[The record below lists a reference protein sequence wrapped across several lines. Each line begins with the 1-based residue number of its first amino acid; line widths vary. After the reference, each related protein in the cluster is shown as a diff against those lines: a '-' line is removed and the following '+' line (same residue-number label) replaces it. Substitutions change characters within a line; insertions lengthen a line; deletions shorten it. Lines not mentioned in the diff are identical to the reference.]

1 MGGGIKHWPEDERP
15 REKLLKQGAEALSEA
30 ELLALVIRTG
40 NPSTKQSAVDIGRL
54 MLQEFGSLRNLA
66 GATAAEICRVKG
78 RGPAK
83 ASAIK
88 ASLEIASRIN
98 TDRLANGDRFTSPE
112 QVYQHYHY
120 SLRDR
125 RKEYFLALL
134 LDGKNRILKEVRIS
148 EGSLNHKYSPS
159 PRSFQPGGPRVG
171 GSHHPRTQPSL
182 RRPDPEPGGSGD
194 HPQIEGCRRTDW
206 CQGPRSHHHR
216 RRLVCQFHCQGDV
229 VTVPSPRHG

>member
-40 NPSTKQSAVDIGRL
+40 NPSTKQSAVDIGRM

-78 RGPAK
+78 TGPAK

-88 ASLEIASRIN
+88 ASLEIAARLN
-98 TDRLANGDRFTSPE
+98 TDRLANGERFTSPE

-148 EGSLNHKYSPS
+148 EGSLNQSI
-159 PRSFQPGGPRVG
+159 V
-171 GSHHPRTQPSL
+171 HPREVFSPAVRESAAAIIL
-182 RRPDPEPGGSGD
+182 VHNHPSGD
-194 HPQIEGCRRTDW
+194 PAPSREDREIT
-206 CQGPRSHHHR
+206 
-216 RRLVCQFHCQGDV
+216 RRLKDAGELMGVKVLDHIIIGDGSFVSFTAQGML
-229 VTVPSPRHG
+229 